1 MEALLKAGQA
11 VEPCS
16 DTQPCWAMAGGSEA
30 ARTAAKAKERIVRA
44 EATARPGDG
53 DGDGD
58 AAGIVVGDATHESM
72 RGRVAIGGGRW
83 VAGVAGGRR

>member
-16 DTQPCWAMAGGSEA
+16 DTQPCWAMAGGSAA

-44 EATARPGDG
+44 ETRARPGG
-53 DGDGD
+53 GD
-58 AAGIVVGDATHESM
+58 AAGRVVGDATHESM
-72 RGRVAIGGGRW
+72 RGRVAMGGGRW